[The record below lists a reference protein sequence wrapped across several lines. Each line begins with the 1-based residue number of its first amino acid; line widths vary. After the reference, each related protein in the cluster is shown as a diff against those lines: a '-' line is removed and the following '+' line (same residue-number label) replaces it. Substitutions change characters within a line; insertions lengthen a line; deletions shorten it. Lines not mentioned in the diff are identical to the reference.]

1 MASDEVQPIT
11 APQYI
16 EGELNVFTMSKEQ
29 IVNLISA
36 THLPDEENFD
46 ADSLLAVVQKIHEHA
61 YVKMGRYHVFQ
72 VYMFLP
78 SYSS

>member
-46 ADSLLAVVQKIHEHA
+46 ADSLLVVVRKILERA
-61 YVKMGRYHVFQ
+61 KKEIDYNFFQ

-78 SYSS
+78 SYS

>member
-1 MASDEVQPIT
+1 MASGEVQPFT
-11 APQYI
+11 AQQPI
-16 EGELNVFTMSKEQ
+16 EGELNVLTMSKEQ

-46 ADSLLAVVQKIHEHA
+46 ADSLLVAVKHEHQK
-61 YVKMGRYHVFQ
+61 YRENYFELLW

>member
-1 MASDEVQPIT
+1 MASGEVQPFT
-11 APQYI
+11 AQQPI
-16 EGELNVFTMSKEQ
+16 EGELNVLTMSKEQ

-36 THLPDEENFD
+36 THLHDEENFD
-46 ADSLLAVVQKIHEHA
+46 ADSLLAVVQKIHERH
-61 YVKMGRYHVFQ
+61 VKMGRYHVFE

>member
-1 MASDEVQPIT
+1 
-11 APQYI
+11 
-16 EGELNVFTMSKEQ
+16 LNVLTMSKEQ

-36 THLPDEENFD
+36 THLHDEENFD
-46 ADSLLAVVQKIHEHA
+46 ADSLLAVVQKIHERH
-61 YVKMGRYHVFQ
+61 VKMGRYHVFE

>member
-46 ADSLLAVVQKIHEHA
+46 ADSLLVVVRKILEHA
-61 YVKMGRYHVFQ
+61 KKEIDYNVFQ

-78 SYSS
+78 SYS